1 MFQRPIPIDLLILD
15 FDGTMTDSIPPAVEA
30 IQKMIKRLG
39 LPCKT
44 KEEINEHVGYGEIPL
59 LEGATGSKDPALLK
73 KAMDIYEDIYVNE
86 GFKKV
91 ALYPHVKEFL
101 EYFRNKTKIIL
112 SNKKDYF
119 IKRILDIHKLT
130 GYFAEVHGG
139 DTAPCLKPDPCAVN
153 GIIAKYKAPKD
164 RVLFI
169 GDMTVD
175 IETGK
180 NANVRTCAVTYG
192 FHDKDKLKEL
202 GPDLLVD
209 DLMELKDL
217 IE

>member
-1 MFQRPIPIDLLILD
+1 MIQRPIPIDLLILD
-15 FDGTMTDSIPPAVEA
+15 FDGTITDSIPPAVEA

-39 LPCKT
+39 LPYRT
-44 KEEINEHVGYGEIPL
+44 KEEINKHVGYGEMPL

-73 KAMDIYEDIYVNE
+73 KAMDLYEDIYVKE

-101 EYFRNKTKIIL
+101 EYFRNKTKVIL
-112 SNKKDYF
+112 SNKKDAF
-119 IKRILDIHKLT
+119 IKKILDIHNLA
-130 GYFAEVHGG
+130 GYFAEIHGG

-153 GIIAKYKAPKD
+153 GIIAKYGTHKD

-180 NANVRTCAVTYG
+180 NANVRTCAVSYG
-192 FHDKDKLKEL
+192 FHDKDKLKEF